1 MLQFLQCKTFGNQKM
16 PEGWVIAAAGNP
28 PEYNKS
34 VREFDIV
41 TLDRVKR
48 MDVEADLPVWKEYAR
63 ANGVH
68 PAILSYLELRPDH
81 FYKVMADVDGTQF
94 VTARG
99 WEDLSTLIRTYER
112 LGLEVDEPVVR
123 QYLQHEDIA
132 RDFAAYLALYK
143 KYQDDYGVEAILAG
157 QAAPSVFAR
166 AFDAAFDER
175 LSLVSLLL
183 SGLNTRF
190 EAAQFQDSL
199 TDEVYQELK
208 RLRPALVNGQEP
220 PAALLRAQIAAR
232 QARFDQKKKADLAT
246 AADSKLH
253 KQAQA
258 RLEEYAALLADEPFL
273 TGEDAFGLVQEAF
286 TRQVEQREAA
296 AAEAGRA
303 LEAAFDFMEKAF
315 GPGQEMVVFIT
326 ELSLGPASG
335 PFIAE
340 NGCERYDQYSQNLLL
355 DSRRA
360 DLARRLANQAARD
373 AEAGLV

>member
-1 MLQFLQCKTFGNQKM
+1 M
-16 PEGWVIAAAGNP
+16 
-28 PEYNKS
+28 
-34 VREFDIV
+34 REFDIV

-81 FYKVMADVDGTQF
+81 FYKVTADVDGTQF

-112 LGLEVDEPVVR
+112 LGLEADEPVVR

-132 RDFAAYLALYK
+132 RDFAAYLSLYK

-220 PAALLRAQIAAR
+220 PAALLRAQISAR
-232 QARFDQKKKADLAT
+232 QARFDQKKKADLAS
-246 AADSKLH
+246 AADAKLH
-253 KQAQA
+253 KQTQA
-258 RLEEYAALLADEPFL
+258 RLEEYAALLADESFL

-286 TRQVEQREAA
+286 THQVEQREAA

-340 NGCERYDQYSQNLLL
+340 NGCARYDQYSQNLLL

-360 DLARRLANQAARD
+360 DLARRLANQAAQD